1 MKNNYS
7 YLNDS
12 SFLKQLVNLHVKQY
26 FVKITVLNWKE
37 KPVEKIEGKVISAN
51 INIDGQSSIR
61 RTATLSI
68 SIDNLI
74 NNITNVENLLSINK
88 KMNLQIGFLNTT
100 QQYQDYKF
108 LWFPLGVY
116 VIISNSISHS
126 SNGLVASLQL
136 KDKMCL
142 LNGDCG
148 GVIPAS
154 TVFDSYETIDENG
167 EYIIE
172 RPTIYQIIRQ
182 LVNHFGGEQLGKI
195 IISDLDTRVKQVMQ
209 WTGSSPL
216 YVLKKDDQ
224 YLMTINPKEYQN
236 SKNAEGYEDV
246 PGSPFSMGAD
256 IGYTLID
263 FTYPGDLIG
272 DAGATV
278 TDILQQIKNVLGNYE
293 YFYDINGNFVF
304 QQVKNYLNNAQ
315 SKYILDSLNERQL
328 VPDYIDAQNDPNM
341 QAYLINTSGGTSCF
355 QFSDNSNLVVSF
367 NNTPEYLKIRND
379 YVVWGIRTTPDGLQ
393 IPIRYHLA
401 IDKKPKPG
409 NSYQAFEYEDPVDG
423 IKKWH
428 CPIKYKTFSNFP
440 TKGAMGVYYMD
451 TSKNKIYKWE
461 VTDEKQ
467 GYTLIQANLK
477 TITTTDWRTQLYF
490 QGVTAEPFG
499 TESNFYYAELLN
511 EWPKIYDIENGKFKQ
526 DTFKN
531 PSEINYYLDFI
542 DTQTSVS
549 QFAVDNIGRRTKILN
564 EGKNVNCVFEAWIP
578 DVILIN
584 KDATDNSAPGKLRK
598 ECEKRGLFMYQVP
611 SVIFDNIE
619 IGGNLNSAYEVIRQ
633 LIHEYTSY
641 NESISLQTLPIY
653 FLQPNTRISVYDS
666 KSNIYGDYMINNMS
680 FSLDS
685 SSLLTINATRALN
698 KI

>member
-341 QAYLINTSGGTSCF
+341 QAYLINTNGGTSCF

-409 NSYQAFEYEDPVDG
+409 NSYQVFEYEDPIDG